1 MVDEVRSPNEPLY
14 IGAAVGIIT
23 ASILPTITIT
33 PILPKMQAYFS
44 SVSQVDVLVQLIYAL
59 PALLSMLAA
68 PYAGLVSDRIGR
80 REIVVISCVCTTV
93 LGIAPYF
100 LDSIWLIIAS
110 RAVLGLFQ
118 GTLIVCT
125 SALIADYFIER
136 RREKVLGL
144 KFGVVGIANIALLI
158 AVGYIS
164 VNNWRNGFLLY
175 LFGVLATLL
184 VVLYIKTPPHTR
196 LAVSKEKISLDWK
209 GLIAPYFGAFM
220 GAASFTMLFS
230 QLPYLLE
237 ARNISSS
244 PAFAGNLTSVTSV
257 GMFIAAFSYSTL
269 IRKISGLTMW
279 SMTFGLA
286 ALGFAALSL
295 SPVLSGIIAGGFISG
310 LGTGVV
316 MPNSLNMVLGRV
328 PAAARGRAAGLQ
340 TTCFFLGIFAG
351 PMIGVALSRALG
363 GPSPALGV
371 WGVVAVGTCV
381 LYVTMSRREAARSA
395 AKTLS
400 A

>member
-1 MVDEVRSPNEPLY
+1 MVDEVRSPDESLY
-14 IGAAVGIIT
+14 VGAAAAIIT

-44 SVSQVDVLVQLIYAL
+44 AASQVDVVVQLIYAL
-59 PALLSMLAA
+59 PALFSMLAA
-68 PYAGLVSDRIGR
+68 PYSGLLSDRIGR
-80 REIVVISCVCTTV
+80 REIVAISCVCTTV

-125 SALIADYFIER
+125 SALIGDYFIKR
-136 RREKVLGL
+136 RRERVLGL

-164 VNNWRNGFLLY
+164 INNWRNGFLLY
-175 LFGVLATLL
+175 LFGVLPALL

-196 LAVSKEKISLDWK
+196 FAARREKISLDWK
-209 GLIAPYFGAFM
+209 WLIAPNFGAFM

-230 QLPYLLE
+230 QLPFLLE
-237 ARNISSS
+237 ARSISSS

-257 GMFIAAFSYSTL
+257 GMFIAAFSYSTV
-269 IRKISGLTMW
+269 IRRVSAMTMW
-279 SMTFGLA
+279 SMTFGLV

-295 SPVLSGIIAGGFISG
+295 SPLLGGMIAGGFVSG
-310 LGTGVV
+310 LGAGVV

-328 PAAARGRAAGLQ
+328 PAAARGRATGVQ
-340 TTCFFLGIFAG
+340 TTCFFLGVFAG
-351 PMIGVALSRALG
+351 PMIGVSLSRALG

-371 WGVVAVGTCV
+371 WGVVAVCTCV
-381 LYVTMSRREAARSA
+381 FYLTMSRREAARSA
-395 AKTLS
+395 AKALS
-400 A
+400 P

>member
-1 MVDEVRSPNEPLY
+1 MVDPVTTKREPLY
-14 IGAAVGIIT
+14 IGAAAAIIA

-33 PILPKMQAYFS
+33 PILPKMQAHFS
-44 SVSQVDVLVQLIYAL
+44 TVAQVDVLVQLIYAL

-68 PYAGLVSDRIGR
+68 PYSGLISDRIGR
-80 REIVVISCVCTTV
+80 REIVILSCVLTTV
-93 LGIAPYF
+93 LGIAPF
-100 LDSIWLIIAS
+100 FIDSIWLIIAS

-125 SALIADYFIER
+125 SALIADYFIKR
-136 RREKVLGL
+136 RRERVLGL
-144 KFGVVGIANIALLI
+144 KFGVVGIANIVLLI

-184 VVLYIKTPPHTR
+184 AFVYLKTPPHSQ
-196 LAVSKEKISLDWK
+196 LAVKQEKVPIAWRW
-209 GLIAPYFGAFM
+209 LIAPYFGAFM

-230 QLPYLLE
+230 QLPFLLE

-257 GMFIAAFSYSTL
+257 GMFIAAFSYSAT
-269 IRKISGLTMW
+269 IRRVSAMTMW
-279 SMTFGLA
+279 SMTFGLVA
-286 ALGFAALSL
+286 VGFAALSF
-295 SPVLSGIIAGGFISG
+295 SPLLGGIIAGGFISG

-328 PAAARGRAAGLQ
+328 PAPARGRATGVQ
-340 TTCFFLGIFAG
+340 TTCFFLGIFGG
-351 PMIGVALSRALG
+351 PMMGVALSRALG
-363 GPSPALGV
+363 GPSPALAA
-371 WGVVAVGTCV
+371 WGLVAAFTGL
-381 LYVTMSRREAARSA
+381 LYLVMRRREAARSA
-395 AKTLS
+395 EKVVST
-400 A
+400 